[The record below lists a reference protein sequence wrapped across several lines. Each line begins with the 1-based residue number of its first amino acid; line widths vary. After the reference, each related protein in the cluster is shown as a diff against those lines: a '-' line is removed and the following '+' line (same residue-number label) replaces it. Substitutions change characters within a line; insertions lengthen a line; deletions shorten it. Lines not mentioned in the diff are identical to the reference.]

1 MAACR
6 FVESEWSEAR
16 QTIAR
21 SETAPNRFFAA
32 REMCRDIAWL
42 MGARS
47 RSFPCSTRDYKREQP
62 DHVRPAR
69 STQGGQSPR
78 EFFLLTSLPM
88 QLRRIREGFRKK
100 PQKAVHSRDARA
112 GAELVIMTGMSGSG
126 KASALKAFEDL
137 GFYCVDNLP
146 VELIPRFAELAMQS
160 AEIRRTAL
168 VVDVREGSKL
178 ERLPEIVKSVKR
190 QIPTRVI
197 YLEADDAA
205 LLRRFSETR
214 RPHPLGMDAPVK
226 SSLTT
231 ERRHLKPIR
240 AIADLVIDTSKF
252 NVHEL
257 RAYLT
262 DRFRKQSAD
271 KNILVSCVSFGFKH
285 GVPEDADL
293 VFDVRFLPNPHF
305 IPEFRGLTGRHPR
318 VAKYIRLFPQ
328 TQEFINRIS
337 ELLVYLLPHYIR
349 EGKSYLT
356 ISFGCTGG
364 QHRSVMIAED
374 VSKRLRKAGYRV
386 KVMHRDSP
394 T

>member
-1 MAACR
+1 M
-6 FVESEWSEAR
+6 VLAR
-16 QTIAR
+16 IRT
-21 SETAPNRFFAA
+21 
-32 REMCRDIAWL
+32 
-42 MGARS
+42 
-47 RSFPCSTRDYKREQP
+47 K
-62 DHVRPAR
+62 
-69 STQGGQSPR
+69 
-78 EFFLLTSLPM
+78 
-88 QLRRIREGFRKK
+88 LRRRRTDKLGH
-100 PQKAVHSRDARA
+100 KAGRDGQER
-112 GAELVIMTGMSGSG
+112 AELVIITGMSGSG

-137 GFYCVDNLP
+137 GYYCVDNLL

-205 LLRRFSETR
+205 LLRRFSEKR

-262 DRFRKQSAD
+262 DRFQKHSAD
-271 KNILVSCVSFGFKH
+271 KNILVSCVSFGYRH

-305 IPEFRGLTGRHPR
+305 VPEFRPLTGRHPK
-318 VAKYIRLFPQ
+318 VAKYIRSFPQ
-328 TQEFINRIS
+328 TAEFIQRIS
-337 ELLVYLLPHYIR
+337 ELLIYLLPHYIH

-356 ISFGCTGG
+356 IGFGCTGG

-374 VSKRLRKAGYRV
+374 VAKRLKQAGY
-386 KVMHRDSP
+386 KVNVGHRDMP
-394 T
+394 K